1 MGAIATFLGLPAAD
15 RRLLLRALATVVR
28 VRVLL
33 RLQSLD
39 RLRAWAQWQQWAQ
52 QKKSGNLPPAQ
63 LAWAVRTAARRM
75 PGATCLVQA
84 LALQRLLSQQGH
96 SSELHIGVARHDQ
109 SFEAHAWLTHQGKVL
124 IGADRHEE
132 FTPLVAWPSNPG

>member
-39 RLRAWAQWQQWAQ
+39 RLRTWAQ
-52 QKKSGNLPPAQ
+52 QQKPGSLPPKQ
-63 LAWAVRTAARRM
+63 LAWAVRTAARRT
-75 PGATCLVQA
+75 PGASCLVQA

-109 SFEAHAWLTHQGKVL
+109 SFEAHAWLTHRGEVL

>member
-1 MGAIATFLGLPAAD
+1 MGAVATFLGLPAAD
-15 RRLLLRALATVVR
+15 RRLLLRALATIVR

-33 RLQSLD
+33 RLQPVD
-39 RLRAWAQWQQWAQ
+39 RLRAWAQ
-52 QKKSGNLPPAQ
+52 QKKPGHAPPGQ
-63 LAWAVRTAARRM
+63 LAWAVRTAARRV

-96 SSELHIGVARHDQ
+96 ASELHIGVARHDQ
-109 SFEAHAWLTHQGKVL
+109 SFEAHAWLTHHGEIL
-124 IGADRHEE
+124 IGADRHED

>member
-1 MGAIATFLGLPAAD
+1 MGAVATFLGLPASD
-15 RRLLLRALATVVR
+15 RRLLLRALATIVR

-33 RLQSLD
+33 RLQPLD
-39 RLRAWAQWQQWAQ
+39 RLRTWAQ
-52 QKKSGNLPPAQ
+52 QKKPGSLSPRQ
-63 LAWAVRTAARRM
+63 LAWAVRTAARRA

-96 SSELHIGVARHDQ
+96 SSELHIGVARLDQ
-109 SFEAHAWLTHQGKVL
+109 AFEAHAWLTHRGEIL

>member
-15 RRLLLRALATVVR
+15 RRLLLEALATIVR
-28 VRVLL
+28 VRMLL
-33 RLQSLD
+33 RVQPID
-39 RLRAWAQWQQWAQ
+39 RLRAWAQQR
-52 QKKSGNLPPAQ
+52 KPGNVPPGQ
-63 LAWAVRTAARRM
+63 LAWAVRTAARRV

-96 SSELHIGVARHDQ
+96 VSELHIGVARHDQ
-109 SFEAHAWLTHQGKVL
+109 SFEAHAWLTHQGEIL
-124 IGADRHEE
+124 IGADRHED